1 MSKKGI
7 FVIIAFL
14 LVCSFGI
21 CWMFAIWGVSSAEAV
36 ITVALFFFVLPVG
49 GYLFKPIRDE
59 LDSFISNLFVK
70 KSIYRICIF
79 GRSGSGKSTFIE
91 TAFTLINPNRNRRST
106 ETFDYYKF
114 KVQLGL
120 RNFTDVAIADY
131 RGQNPSQIIIH
142 ALPDFFGS
150 EDSRVVNAVVLIVDL
165 IPRKNDDKGNPLE
178 DEALL
183 LWLREENA
191 IEKIEARVREHYDYI
206 NEASL
211 ELLFASLYSSNLK
224 SVIFLI
230 NKLDL
235 IDNLINDG
243 YITLRNCRN
252 GKEYAK
258 QKFETMIQNISR
270 DCSGLEI
277 KNFSVFTVSAKK
289 TDDLKPLIVNL
300 LEKRS

>member
-1 MSKKGI
+1 LGATSEG
-7 FVIIAFL
+7 VIA
-14 LVCSFGI
+14 LV
-21 CWMFAIWGVSSAEAV
+21 V
-36 ITVALFFFVLPVG
+36 FVLVPVG

-59 LDSFISNLFVK
+59 LDSFISNLFIK

-79 GRSGSGKSTFIE
+79 GRPGSGKSTFIE
-91 TAFTLINPNRNRRST
+91 TAFTLINPNRDRRST
-106 ETFDYYKF
+106 EVFDYYEF

-120 RNFTDVAIADY
+120 RNFADVAIADY
-131 RGQNPSQIIIH
+131 KGQNPSQVIIQ
-142 ALPDFFGS
+142 ASPDFFGS
-150 EDSRVVNAVVLIVDL
+150 EGSRVINAVLLIVDL
-165 IPRKNDDKGNPLE
+165 VPRKTDEKGKLLS
-178 DEALL
+178 DEALFE
-183 LWLREENA
+183 WLKQGD
-191 IEKIEARVREHYDYI
+191 IIGKIEARIQEHHDYI

-243 YITLRNCRN
+243 YITLNNFRN

-258 QKFETMIQNISR
+258 HKFEIMIKNISR
-270 DCSGLEI
+270 ACSELKIED
-277 KNFSVFTVSAKK
+277 FSEDSSVFTVCAKK

-300 LEKRS
+300 LGKRN